1 MASWNIVQKAFYLG
15 VGMAAYAGEKAGGKL
30 TELSSQ
36 AQKLAEDLVA
46 RGEMTA
52 EEARLAIDE
61 LIRQAQTQQSSPS
74 HEESNQREPRRIE
87 ILTEDGTHSE
97 AASEAERLR
106 KNVQELQA
114 ELQRLQQ
121 K

>member
-30 TELSSQ
+30 TELGSQ

-52 EEARLAIDE
+52 EESVAEA
-61 LIRQAQTQQSSPS
+61 
-74 HEESNQREPRRIE
+74 HERIE
-87 ILTEDGTHSE
+87 EIFNEWRAKGLVGGGE
-97 AASEAERLR
+97 
-106 KNVQELQA
+106 
-114 ELQRLQQ
+114 
-121 K
+121 